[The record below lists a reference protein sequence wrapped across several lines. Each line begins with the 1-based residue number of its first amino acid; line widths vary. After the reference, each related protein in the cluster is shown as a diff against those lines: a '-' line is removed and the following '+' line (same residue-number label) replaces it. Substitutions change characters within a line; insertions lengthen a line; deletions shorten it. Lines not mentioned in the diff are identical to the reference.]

1 MDNWLKQKIFHQV
14 LHDSLSI
21 LIWKPRNPRR
31 LVFICDEYR
40 CVLELGISFMANC
53 IKNALEMEA

>member
-1 MDNWLKQKIFHQV
+1 MIVCL
-14 LHDSLSI
+14 SLSESLGI
-21 LIWKPRNPRR
+21 QEG